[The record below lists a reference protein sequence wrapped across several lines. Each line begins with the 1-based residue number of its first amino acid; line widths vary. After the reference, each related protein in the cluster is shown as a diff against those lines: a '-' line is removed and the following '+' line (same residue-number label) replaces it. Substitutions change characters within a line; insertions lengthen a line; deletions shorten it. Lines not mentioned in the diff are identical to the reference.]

1 MKGFTCLKNVG
12 NTIVHTTENVGDTI
26 KSGFEHLDFPTIG
39 DIKNSFTKPIDELRK
54 DITGTL
60 HNVENNITRPINNL
74 ENKVSGTFNG
84 IEKQIGSSFNN
95 LENKILNSF
104 ETIGN
109 KIENTF
115 EGVEH
120 KIEGKFIDIDHKME
134 NSFEGLEHKI
144 EGKFIDIG
152 NDLKNDFNKVKT
164 DVSDVAN
171 KAEKIAEQIPEE
183 TKKIVSLVGDK
194 MKEEFSKMD
203 SFFNTLGKKIVKTFL
218 MIGDKLEMVLGQ
230 IVKIGKLIENFGEYF
245 YNKFLKP
252 ILYDIFGM
260 MKDVFEFIWK
270 YIIPF
275 LKKIVVFLVKYV
287 PIIAL
292 DIYEGS
298 KKFTTNLYET
308 LFISLLIAPTI
319 FVSLNMFFFLY
330 LEHPYPILLPLVYII
345 TALTMFNLIMYNK
358 DFLKDKQHKLLSY
371 IIFINKSNVF
381 QKIFGKVPK
390 DFGKNIEKSLE
401 FIYKR
406 SKEKPISSLVST
418 MIFLLVIKII
428 FKLSYRMVFGL
439 PTSTKSLFML
449 KKLYDMLNILPD
461 KLYNTLDI
469 MPQILL
475 QLKMITQ
482 KQSSVETSKITK
494 I

>member
-1 MKGFTCLKNVG
+1 
-12 NTIVHTTENVGDTI
+12 
-26 KSGFEHLDFPTIG
+26 
-39 DIKNSFTKPIDELRK
+39 
-54 DITGTL
+54 
-60 HNVENNITRPINNL
+60 
-74 ENKVSGTFNG
+74 
-84 IEKQIGSSFNN
+84 
-95 LENKILNSF
+95 
-104 ETIGN
+104 
-109 KIENTF
+109 
-115 EGVEH
+115 
-120 KIEGKFIDIDHKME
+120 
-134 NSFEGLEHKI
+134 
-144 EGKFIDIG
+144 
-152 NDLKNDFNKVKT
+152 
-164 DVSDVAN
+164 
-171 KAEKIAEQIPEE
+171 
-183 TKKIVSLVGDK
+183 
-194 MKEEFSKMD
+194 
-203 SFFNTLGKKIVKTFL
+203 
-218 MIGDKLEMVLGQ
+218 
-230 IVKIGKLIENFGEYF
+230 
-245 YNKFLKP
+245 
-252 ILYDIFGM
+252 
-260 MKDVFEFIWK
+260 MKDVFEFIWT